1 MSNIHPADALG
12 ALKAQIADLE
22 ARAKIE
28 HARLVA
34 MGTGAHEGD
43 LFRATVSV
51 ADRTNIDWETI
62 AKTLKPSLKQTRE
75 YWSPQTV
82 ELVDGNTATKPV
94 TTVRVAARRNNIAA

>member
-1 MSNIHPADALG
+1 MTNNHPADILG

-28 HARLVA
+28 HARLVV
-34 MGTGAHEGD
+34 MGAGAHEGD
-43 LFRATVSV
+43 LFRATVSI
-51 ADRTNIDWETI
+51 ADRTNIDWESI

-94 TTVRVAARRNNIAA
+94 TTVRVAARRNNVAA

>member
-1 MSNIHPADALG
+1 MTNNHPADILG

-34 MGTGAHEGD
+34 MGAGAHEGD

-51 ADRTNIDWETI
+51 ADRNTIDWESI
-62 AKTLKPSLKQTRE
+62 AKALKPSLKQTRE

-82 ELVDGNTATKPV
+82 ELVDGNTATKPI
-94 TTVRVAARRNNIAA
+94 TTVRVAARRNNVAA

>member
-22 ARAKIE
+22 IKAKIE
-28 HARLVA
+28 HAKLVA
-34 MGTGAHEGD
+34 LGAGAHDGD

-51 ADRTNIDWETI
+51 ADRNTIDWESI